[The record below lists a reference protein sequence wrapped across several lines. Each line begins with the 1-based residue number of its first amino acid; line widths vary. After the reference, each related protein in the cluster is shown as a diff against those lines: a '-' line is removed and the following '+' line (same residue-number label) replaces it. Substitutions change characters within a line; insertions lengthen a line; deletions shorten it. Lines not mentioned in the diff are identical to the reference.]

1 MFYYLCTSESSK
13 KDESMYIFLIPEENL
28 MMYITADTN
37 NSSDSGQDSSRTPFP
52 LCNTRCTSSSSWPE
66 QGELKP
72 LRVADTRTT
81 LGPQSG
87 PSLYESGG
95 LYRCASLLSFDSMA
109 TTFLPS
115 ISPDSTRSPS
125 TIRIGTPTRTPQLC
139 LKALHKCKQCNAVL

>member
-1 MFYYLCTSESSK
+1 MFYHLCTSESSK
-13 KDESMYIFLIPEENL
+13 LDESMYIVLIPEENL
-28 MMYITADTN
+28 MMYIAADTNTN
-37 NSSDSGQDSSRTPFP
+37 NSSGSGQDFSRTHFP
-52 LCNTRCTSSSSWPE
+52 LCNTCCTSGSSWPE

-125 TIRIGTPTRTPQLC
+125 TTRIGTPTRTP
-139 LKALHKCKQCNAVL
+139 HFCKQCNAVL